1 MVIRQGA
8 TWIQAGVVSF
18 GQGCALPNLPGVY
31 ARVSKYQD
39 WITQHVGMNNAGF
52 IPFNSSAPVL
62 DETCPTS
69 GMFLNIPMTKKKWNY
84 PSLKQK
90 VLLLDYTSPLAAIYI
105 YLSSSLT
112 FLSSTSVW
120 RLCRVMAMDG

>member
-39 WITQHVGMNNAGF
+39 WINQHVGMNNAGF
-52 IPFNSSAPVL
+52 ISFNSSAPVL

-69 GMFLNIPMTKKKWNY
+69 GMLLNIPMTKKK
-84 PSLKQK
+84 
-90 VLLLDYTSPLAAIYI
+90 
-105 YLSSSLT
+105 
-112 FLSSTSVW
+112 
-120 RLCRVMAMDG
+120 